1 MPKLTKDQLLANLKE
16 VIGDNTDDKS
26 LKLIEDVTDTYDEM
40 EKEAKDTT
48 DWKGKY
54 EQNDAE
60 WRKKYRDRF
69 FGASTDETDKPD
81 DGNDNPPEEQLQLSF
96 DSLFESPENKK

>member
-1 MPKLTKDQLLANLKE
+1 MPRLTKDQLLANLKE
-16 VIGDNTDDKS
+16 VIGENTDDKS

-60 WRKKYRDRF
+60 WRKKYKDRF
-69 FGASTDETDKPD
+69 FNTSTDKEDEPD
-81 DGNDNPPEEQLQLSF
+81 DGKDDEKEEPKPMTF
-96 DSLFESPENKK
+96 DSLFESPSK